1 MGTYRGRFHKD
12 RAVAGNNSLQAG
24 NTPQRAGHAAAVIQ
38 FSNAFVLEVAKAP
51 FKRFSDTLIHLSEDP
66 DAPCVGVFS
75 IFVPRA
81 SVIDTRS
88 LRARGLYASGVHQA
102 ATRNRSR

>member
-75 IFVPRA
+75 IFVSRA
-81 SVIDTRS
+81 SV
-88 LRARGLYASGVHQA
+88 SGSQA
-102 ATRNRSR
+102 CKALSKTYVRFWH